1 MVRSFPAGDNLIA
14 VTSAEVGVPRW
25 TRDGTE
31 ILYWQDQSLMS
42 VSFDETADGKPRT
55 GTPKQL
61 FEAGPNRISA
71 SAGFDLAADGRFLM
85 VREMETPEDESDEPQ
100 IIVTENW
107 YQEFA
112 DESSRSR

>member
-1 MVRSFPAGDNLIA
+1 MVRSFPTGDNLIA
-14 VTSAEVGVPRW
+14 VTSAKVGAPRW

-31 ILYWQDQSLMS
+31 ILYWQTNPSCRCRS
-42 VSFDETADGKPRT
+42 TRRRTAGRVT
-55 GTPKQL
+55 GTPTRL

-85 VREMETPEDESDEPQ
+85 VQEMESPDGESDEPQ

-112 DESSRSR
+112 DRSSQ